1 MKDVGAVILDDK
13 DKVELPVFMGSM
25 NKKTEK
31 DVNNW
36 IKKYPGDVI
45 ISDKLDG
52 ISFLLTIERKVIQN
66 KLDNLKLYTRGN
78 GYEGKDITKFIKYL
92 THNFKTN
99 YFQDINKDL
108 KTDMIILRGEM
119 IISKSNYKKIKDK
132 SSNARSFISGLSN
145 LKEIKGNKLEY
156 MKYVDLV
163 FYELIEPKMKPLE
176 QYKLIKDLSLNCVEY
191 KNKKQLS
198 YSELDKYLI
207 ERKDKSDYEIDG
219 IIINENKIHNRKFEN
234 PKHSFAYKK
243 DLEFAITKVIEV
255 EWNVSKLGKLKPIV
269 KIEPVNLNGTINSA
283 CTGNNGE
290 FIYKNKIGKGAIVK
304 IIKGGEII
312 PKIEEVL
319 EPAIKGDMP
328 ENLEYIWNDSKKEIL
343 IQNFDNH
350 EYKLKKLIIFF
361 KSIGVENIGPGIFT
375 KLYKNGFNTIE
386 KICKIKKNE
395 LMNLEGI
402 KEKSSDNIYR
412 NIHNI
417 IDKDIDIIKIIVGSC
432 IYSGIGEKILVKILN
447 KFPNFFISNNT
458 NVTKEDLIEIETI
471 QEKTAIK
478 ILYNLPLIKEFI
490 LKLHFLKIKNY
501 KKKSKLRVK
510 KFLLFNAKKIVMTGF
525 RDNDII
531 KFIENNGIIQNSVN
545 KSTNMLIYK
554 VDNGS
559 TKIKKAVELDISK
572 CSLEEFKNKY
582 KM

>member
-119 IISKSNYKKIKDK
+119 IISKSNYKIKDK

-234 PKHSFAYKK
+234 PF
-243 DLEFAITKVIEV
+243 
-255 EWNVSKLGKLKPIV
+255 NIV
-269 KIEPVNLNGTINSA
+269 L
-283 CTGNNGE
+283 
-290 FIYKNKIGKGAIVK
+290 
-304 IIKGGEII
+304 
-312 PKIEEVL
+312 
-319 EPAIKGDMP
+319 
-328 ENLEYIWNDSKKEIL
+328 
-343 IQNFDNH
+343 H
-350 EYKLKKLIIFF
+350 
-361 KSIGVENIGPGIFT
+361 
-375 KLYKNGFNTIE
+375 
-386 KICKIKKNE
+386 IKK
-395 LMNLEGI
+395 I
-402 KEKSSDNIYR
+402 
-412 NIHNI
+412 
-417 IDKDIDIIKIIVGSC
+417 
-432 IYSGIGEKILVKILN
+432 
-447 KFPNFFISNNT
+447 
-458 NVTKEDLIEIETI
+458 
-471 QEKTAIK
+471 
-478 ILYNLPLIKEFI
+478 
-490 LKLHFLKIKNY
+490 
-501 KKKSKLRVK
+501 
-510 KFLLFNAKKIVMTGF
+510 
-525 RDNDII
+525 
-531 KFIENNGIIQNSVN
+531 
-545 KSTNMLIYK
+545 
-554 VDNGS
+554 
-559 TKIKKAVELDISK
+559 
-572 CSLEEFKNKY
+572 
-582 KM
+582 